1 MFANRHE
8 NWHGVDAKNNPAVVQ
23 VSFTGFPVS
32 HGTRLQGGVVHL
44 GELDMKNR
52 TLRPSVQSG

>member
-8 NWHGVDAKNNPAVVQ
+8 NWHAVDAKNNPAVVQ
-23 VSFTGFPVS
+23 VSFTGFAVS
-32 HGTRLQGGVVHL
+32 HGTRLQGGFS
-44 GELDMKNR
+44 ELDMENR